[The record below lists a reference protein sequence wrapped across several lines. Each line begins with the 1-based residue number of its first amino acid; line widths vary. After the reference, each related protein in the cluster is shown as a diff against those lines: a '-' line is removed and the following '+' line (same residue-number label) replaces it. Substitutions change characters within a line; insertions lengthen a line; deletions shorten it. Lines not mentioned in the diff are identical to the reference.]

1 MNDYFITRISKKQN
15 VDTGLAILLI
25 LLIITF
31 AVNNLFF
38 VKLMLPVLLITMIY
52 PKLLYPFAVVWF
64 SLSKI
69 LGTLLSKIILSVIFV
84 IMVIPIGFFRK
95 MLGKDNLKLREFKK
109 DQTSVFIDRNYLFSA
124 KDLEKP
130 F

>member
-1 MNDYFITRISKKQN
+1 MNDYFITKISKKQN

-31 AVNNLFF
+31 VGNNLLF

-52 PKLLYPFAVVWF
+52 PKLLYPFAVVWL

-109 DQTSVFIDRNYLFSA
+109 DKTSVFIDRNYLFSA
-124 KDLEKP
+124 KDLGKP

>member
-1 MNDYFITRISKKQN
+1 MNDYFITKISKKQN

-31 AVNNLFF
+31 VGNNLFF

-95 MLGKDNLKLREFKK
+95 MLGKDNLKLKEFKK
-109 DQTSVFIDRNYLFSA
+109 DKTSVFIDRNYLFSA

>member
-1 MNDYFITRISKKQN
+1 MNDYFITKISKKQN

-31 AVNNLFF
+31 VGNNLFF

>member
-31 AVNNLFF
+31 VGNNLFF

-109 DQTSVFIDRNYLFSA
+109 DKTSVFIDRNYLFSA